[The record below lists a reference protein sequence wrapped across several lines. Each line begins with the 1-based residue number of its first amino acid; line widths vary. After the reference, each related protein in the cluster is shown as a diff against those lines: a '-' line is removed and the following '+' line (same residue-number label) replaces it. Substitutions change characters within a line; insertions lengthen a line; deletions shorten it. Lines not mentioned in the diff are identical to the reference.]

1 MTTVFQPPPTWALP
15 VIVDK
20 TSGQGLFNPIWL
32 KWFID
37 LSKNLS
43 PAGAGSGS
51 VTSVGI
57 TLPTQF
63 TVAGSPV
70 VDAGTLAVSWA
81 TEVANIVLAGPAT
94 GADAAPTFRSL
105 VSADIPSL
113 SGSYVPYTG
122 ATTDVDLN
130 NKHLVNI
137 SHLGVGTTVAP
148 NIIGRFVGDN
158 GSLSRVAMRGYS
170 SDANGSALRVA
181 KFRGTYAAPQVPQ
194 SGDSL
199 GRFEFAGYATTS
211 ADGLAG
217 AYWEA
222 VTTEMWSAIAHG
234 TKVNLYVTPNAT
246 TTPVV
251 AMTINQDKSITFPG
265 PVVVSSNAPVTKTA
279 DFTLA
284 ATECW
289 IINNKTAAT
298 CTVTLP
304 AASLWTGRAVTFKNM
319 QAFTLVSASSNVVPI
334 DSTTAGTTILLNV
347 VGNWATIVS
356 DGTNWVIMQQA
367 PNNILLLE

>member
-1 MTTVFQPPPTWALP
+1 MFFLSLHNAAIAVVDDSVGPSTESLIASYDAALQALAQNVETQPLP
-15 VIVDK
+15 V
-20 TSGQGLFNPIWL
+20 
-32 KWFID
+32 D
-37 LSKNLS
+37 LS
-43 PAGAGSGS
+43 A
-51 VTSVGI
+51 
-57 TLPTQF
+57 
-63 TVAGSPV
+63 
-70 VDAGTLAVSWA
+70 
-81 TEVANIVLAGPAT
+81 EVAKQLEAAGL
-94 GADAAPTFRSL
+94 GESSL
-105 VSADIPSL
+105 VSQVAELQKQIEMLAITPIVEVF
-113 SGSYVPYTG
+113 GAYVPYTG
-122 ATTDVDLN
+122 ASADVDLN

-148 NIIGRFVGDN
+148 NILGRFVGDN

-234 TKVNLYVTPNAT
+234 TKVNLYVTPNTT

-251 AMTINQDKSITFPG
+251 AITVDQDKSITFVG
-265 PVVVSSNAPVTKTA
+265 PVVVSSNAPVTKTV
-279 DFTLA
+279 DFTV
-284 ATECW
+284 ATTENW
-289 IINNKTAAT
+289 LINNKSGST
-298 CTVTLP
+298 CVVTMP
-304 AASLWTGRAVTFKNM
+304 AAASFTGRQVTIKNL
-319 QAFTLVSASSNVVPI
+319 QAQLVNSASSNVVPI
-334 DSTTAGTTILLNV
+334 DSASAGTAILLPV
-347 VGNWATIVS
+347 IGNWATMVS